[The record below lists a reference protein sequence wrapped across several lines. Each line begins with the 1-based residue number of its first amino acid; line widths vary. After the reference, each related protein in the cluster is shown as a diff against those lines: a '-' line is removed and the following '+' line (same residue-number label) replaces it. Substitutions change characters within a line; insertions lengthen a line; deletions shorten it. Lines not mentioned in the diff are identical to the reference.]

1 MRGDPRLEIGGIAR
15 AHGIKGEVVV
25 HTHDPD
31 STILGEIDSVWVGGV
46 ERTIVKARGTHHG
59 WLVALE
65 GVATRNDAELLRGQV
80 VEVDRTLL
88 DLEEGEVLL
97 DDMIGC
103 QVVLP
108 DGRAWGT
115 IAAVNLGPQDQLVI
129 HDGEI
134 ERLLPFVDQFV
145 TKIDI
150 AAGVVTV
157 DPPEGIPEDKISHEA
172 AKRTIERERAK

>member
-31 STILGEIDSVWVGGV
+31 SVILGDVETIWVGGV
-46 ERTIVKARGTHHG
+46 ERKILEARGTHRG

-65 GVATRNDAELLRGQV
+65 GVETRNDAEALQGKV
-80 VEVDRTLL
+80 VEVDRADL
-88 DLEEGEVLL
+88 DLAEGEVLL

-103 QVVLP
+103 KVVLP
-108 DGRAWGT
+108 DGRDWGT

-157 DPPEGIPEDKISHEA
+157 DPPEGLPEDRISHEA
-172 AKRTIERERAK
+172 AKRTIERERTK

>member
-31 STILGEIDSVWVGGV
+31 SVILGDVETIWVGGV
-46 ERTIVKARGTHHG
+46 QRTITNARGTHRG
-59 WLVALE
+59 WLLALE
-65 GVATRNDAELLRGQV
+65 GVETRNDAEALKGQV
-80 VEVDRTLL
+80 VEIDRTVL
-88 DLEEGEVLL
+88 DLADGEVLL

-103 QVVLP
+103 AVVLS
-108 DGRAWGT
+108 DGRPWGT

-134 ERLLPFVDQFV
+134 ERILPFVDELV

-157 DPPEGIPEDKISHEA
+157 DPPEGMPESKISRGRD
-172 AKRTIERERAK
+172 K